1 MSKHILVTG
10 GNSGIGLALCKLLV
24 KDHSCHVYLGSR
36 DASRGNAALKTIL
49 DEVPDKSDK
58 IEMVQIDVGNDESC
72 ISAAQ
77 VLKAKGINLYALV
90 NNAGVMRAE
99 ADVVLNTNF
108 KGPKRVTDAFIELID
123 KSEGRIVNVSSGA
136 ASMWLRHQDSAT
148 KEFFTNADISFE
160 SLEATVNKSV
170 GSDNFKVYGLSKA
183 GLNALTLIQAKT
195 YPNLKIT
202 SLSPGFI
209 DTPMTKGFGAK
220 LTPEQGCVSS
230 LKCLF
235 EPVTSGYYYG
245 SDGLRSPFTVTRDPG
260 TPEYEG
266 EDNPDPAKY
275 NK

>member
-1 MSKHILVTG
+1 MT
-10 GNSGIGLALCKLLV
+10 ALCSFLFLF
-24 KDHSCHVYLGSR
+24 
-36 DASRGNAALKTIL
+36 
-49 DEVPDKSDK
+49 
-58 IEMVQIDVGNDESC
+58 Q
-72 ISAAQ
+72 
-77 VLKAKGINLYALV
+77 AKGVNLYALV

-148 KEFFTNADISFE
+148 KEFFTNPDITFE
-160 SLEATVNKSV
+160 DLDTAIYKNL
-170 GSDNFKVYGLSKA
+170 GSEKFVYGLSKA
-183 GLNALTLIQAKT
+183 GLNALTLIQAKS

-230 LKCLF
+230 FKCLF
-235 EPVTSGYYYG
+235 KPVTSGFYYG
-245 SDGLRSPFTVTRDPG
+245 SDGLRSPYTVTRDPG
-260 TPEYEG
+260 IPEYEG
-266 EDNPDPAKY
+266 EEETIDPAKY
-275 NK
+275 KK